1 MRICLFLCIVAACN
15 TSRFGQEDG
24 KEERSAIEEDDA
36 EVDSS
41 TQKID
46 PIITDRPLDILL
58 VIDNSSSMDAVHENL
73 SNNLSPLLQKV
84 KDSDWRIVITTA
96 TFTDCLRAVINKDD
110 NNRET
115 AFVNTING
123 LKNLPSSEESYLT
136 NTEDTVRMA
145 IKALPVGSPLQY
157 SLPLRSLGHTIDR
170 RAYKD
175 RYNDRSFFST
185 RQTWCT
191 GDVNHQDNGEKRA
204 HWLRDGSML
213 AILLITDEDA
223 DSGDTIGI
231 VDCGCKFRESSTRTI
246 EPRSC
251 KCIDD
256 LWQQISGL
264 RTPKVTAKIYGLLR
278 YDLADFYLGWRSKDG
293 KELFDASSDV
303 DNTNKDF
310 DKVLNEISTN
320 VAEQMKKT
328 YSLNRFHDG
337 KTSEVIF
344 KYKNNKP
351 SKKLPAT
358 AYRIEGRTLIFN
370 ENPPTDVE
378 NIEVKFSFSR

>member
-1 MRICLFLCIVAACN
+1 MKFCLLLCMVTACN
-15 TSRFGQEDG
+15 TSRFGSEED
-24 KEERSAIEEDDA
+24 KEKKPAVEEDDA
-36 EVDSS
+36 EVESS
-41 TQKID
+41 NQKID

-58 VIDNSSSMDAVHENL
+58 VIDNSFSMDAVHENL
-73 SNNLSPLLQKV
+73 SNNLRPLLQKV

-96 TFTDCLRAVINKDD
+96 TFTDCLRAVINKGD
-110 NNRET
+110 NNHET

-123 LKNLPSSEESYLT
+123 LKNTQSEESNLT

-145 IKALPVGSPLQY
+145 FKALPFGSPLQY
-157 SLPLRSLGHTIDR
+157 SLPLRSLGHDIDR
-170 RAYKD
+170 VAYD
-175 RYNDRSFFST
+175 NRYDDRSFFST
-185 RQTWCT
+185 RRTWCT

-223 DSGDTIGI
+223 YSGDTTEL
-231 VDCGCKFRESSTRTI
+231 DCGCKFRDVPPAGTI
-246 EPRSC
+246 DPRSC

-256 LWQQISGL
+256 LWGRISDV
-264 RTPKVTAKIYGLLR
+264 RTPKVTAKIYGLLK

-337 KTSEVIF
+337 KTSKVTF
-344 KYKNNKP
+344 KYKNKP
-351 SKKLPAT
+351 SKQLPAT
-358 AYRIEGRTLIFN
+358 AYRIEGRTLIFT

-378 NIEVKFSFSR
+378 GIEVTFSYSR